1 MALGLHSQSDKTLEL
16 VVVFLGYII
25 TFITGVAVGFVFAV
39 IILFRNRLDQNP
51 LSRSRED
58 I

>member
-1 MALGLHSQSDKTLEL
+1 M
-16 VVVFLGYII
+16 VFLGYII